1 MLNPYRGK
9 LFFFDALIYSEH
21 LTSQTLQAAF
31 FLSSA
36 RQPYRRG
43 GRPIRFSAQRVN
55 LSPMVQLRLQRRLG
69 VGASLPRI
77 DSASMVHRAQARAAV
92 W

>member
-1 MLNPYRGK
+1 MSP
-9 LFFFDALIYSEH
+9 FVYSEH

-31 FLSSA
+31 FSELEHDSVS
-36 RQPYRRG
+36 RRKG
-43 GRPIRFSAQRVN
+43 PIRFSAQRVN